1 MIVITTTRFSWVSGL
16 CLKLLEQW
24 GERSV
29 AVTATLRSFLI
40 SSPQLTPKESC
51 LIMNP
56 ATRNHHVAV
65 WKNDKV
71 ANFFQTSWALPL
83 QVRFR
88 LKWSPL
94 LNNRNLM
101 KKCSLWIRKH
111 IWTRDYRIKWTAE
124 LFQNKKFHVQV
135 SGNIEKDMLRSHR
148 F

>member
-1 MIVITTTRFSWVSGL
+1 MIVTTTTRFSSLSGL

-40 SSPQLTPKESC
+40 SSPQLTPKESY
-51 LIMNP
+51 LVMNP

-71 ANFFQTSWALPL
+71 ANFFQTSWALLL
-83 QVRFR
+83 QARFS
-88 LKWSPL
+88 LKRSLP

-111 IWTRDYRIKWTAE
+111 IWTRDYRFKRTAE
-124 LFQNKKFHVQV
+124 LFQKKKFHVQV

>member
-1 MIVITTTRFSWVSGL
+1 MIVTTTTRFSSLSGL

-40 SSPQLTPKESC
+40 SSPQLTPKESY
-51 LIMNP
+51 LVMNP

-71 ANFFQTSWALPL
+71 ANFFQTLWALLL
-83 QVRFR
+83 QARFS
-88 LKWSPL
+88 LKRSLP

-101 KKCSLWIRKH
+101 KKCSFWIRKH

-124 LFQNKKFHVQV
+124 LFQKKKFHVQV
-135 SGNIEKDMLRSHR
+135 SGNIEKDMRRSHR

>member
-1 MIVITTTRFSWVSGL
+1 MIVITTTRFSSLSGL
-16 CLKLLEQW
+16 CLKLWEQW

-40 SSPQLTPKESC
+40 SSPQLTAKESC
-51 LIMNP
+51 LVMNP

-71 ANFFQTSWALPL
+71 ANFFQTSRALLL
-83 QVRFR
+83 QARFR
-88 LKWSPL
+88 LKRSLL

-135 SGNIEKDMLRSHR
+135 SGNIEKDILRSHR

>member
-1 MIVITTTRFSWVSGL
+1 MITTTSFSWVSGL

-24 GERSV
+24 GERFV
-29 AVTATLRSFLI
+29 ALTATLWSFLI

-56 ATRNHHVAV
+56 ATRNHRVAV

-71 ANFFQTSWALPL
+71 ANFFQTSWALLL

-88 LKWSPL
+88 LKWSL
-94 LNNRNLM
+94 MLNNRNLM

-124 LFQNKKFHVQV
+124 WFQNKKFHVQV